1 MDALTVQNILKMN
14 KREKH
19 EAPSKE
25 KKVKRVKTHH
35 SRPNVMNLAPVS
47 MILLLLRL

>member
-1 MDALTVQNILKMN
+1 MN

-47 MILLLLRL
+47 VHIY